1 MVNWS
6 NGVCWMVALQQVCGQ
21 GVVGL
26 GSGSGPGSN
35 DISNA
40 ASPDGVA
47 VIASSVMS
55 DDAVGPNVAGGSSGV
70 NTKTKGASAA
80 LSNTKTQTWLSIMSL
95 AVIAINT

>member
-1 MVNWS
+1 M
-6 NGVCWMVALQQVCGQ
+6 CGQ

-26 GSGSGPGSN
+26 GSGGGPGSN
-35 DISNA
+35 DIANA

-55 DDAVGPNVAGGSSGV
+55 DDAVGPNLAGGNPGT
-70 NTKTKGASAA
+70 NTKGASAA
-80 LSNTKTQTWLSIMSL
+80 LTNIKTQTWLSIMSL